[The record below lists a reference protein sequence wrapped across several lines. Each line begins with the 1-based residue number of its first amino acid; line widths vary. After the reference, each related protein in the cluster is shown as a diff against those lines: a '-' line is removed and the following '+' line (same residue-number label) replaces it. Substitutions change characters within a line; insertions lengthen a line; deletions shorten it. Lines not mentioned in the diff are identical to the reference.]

1 MRFPLM
7 AVAALALQLSESIEV
22 RVINVDVVVSD
33 RDGKPVTGLTK
44 DDFEVFE
51 DKKPQVITNFYEVRG
66 GVPAGTGAGNGSTAL
81 LPRSFILFIDNRAMH
96 PVLRKQVTAE
106 MAKFVDTAVG
116 PNDQVSVVIWD
127 GTFRILTPLTNE
139 KAAVR
144 KAIDTV
150 ARTGTPM
157 SATSDF
163 QRVQAECTRALNMGT
178 GREYP
183 GIPIKLAYDQCIGSV
198 RIETQRMTMYSRLM
212 LNAVEVAM
220 STVAGVE
227 GRKVLVLAGTELP
240 ARPGQDMYQWANGRF
255 QPYMRG
261 FDAAIEQPPFEYRD
275 QQRAALESIA
285 KAANAN
291 GVTLYPISALMPV
304 DVNSTQNST
313 GIDDAGAGFLRS
325 GNTDAAHE
333 LLARMTGGTAAPVSQ
348 MPALLDT
355 LRRDLD
361 SYYSLGYRPG
371 IDQRGDRPVAVRAKN
386 RAYTVR
392 ARQSYASR
400 TSDEQ
405 MRDRAIA
412 NIYTP
417 ARVSDWKFQLRT
429 GKPKAVKKGEYS
441 LPIEL
446 VAPPSVTL
454 LPRDGKLAGGFVV
467 YIIVGNAR
475 GALSATFR
483 QANAIEITPAE
494 EAGFRRTPLTF
505 GANLTIREGE
515 NLISV
520 GLVDQA
526 GGTMGFARTTVT
538 ASAK

>member
-1 MRFPLM
+1 M

-22 RVINVDVVVSD
+22 RVVNIDVVVAD

-44 DDFEVFE
+44 DDFEIFE

-66 GVPAGTGAGNGSTAL
+66 GVPAESGAENGSTAL
-81 LPRSFILFIDNRAMH
+81 RPRSFIFFIDNRAMH
-96 PVLRKQVTAE
+96 PLLRKNVTAE
-106 MAKFVDTAVG
+106 MTKFVDTAVG
-116 PNDQVSVVIWD
+116 PNDQVSVVTWD
-127 GTFRILTPLTNE
+127 GTFRILTPLTGE

-150 ARTGTPM
+150 ANAGTPM
-157 SATSDF
+157 SAKSDF
-163 QRVQAECTRALNMGT
+163 QRVQEECTHALNMAT
-178 GREYP
+178 GRAYP
-183 GIPIKLAYDQCIGSV
+183 GIPIKLAYDQCIGSA
-198 RIETQRMTMYSRLM
+198 RIEAQRITTYSRLM
-212 LNAVEVAM
+212 LNAVGVAM

-240 ARPGQDMYQWANGRF
+240 ARPGQDMFQWANGQF

-261 FDAAIEQPPFEYRD
+261 FDAAIEQPPSEYRD

-304 DVNSTQNST
+304 DVNSVQSST

-325 GNTDAAHE
+325 GNTDVAHE
-333 LLARMTGGTAAPVSQ
+333 LLARMTGGTAAPVSR

-361 SYYSLGYRPG
+361 SYYSLGYHPS
-371 IDQRGDRPVAVRAKN
+371 IDQRGDRPISVRARN

-400 TSDEQ
+400 TSDDQ

-417 ARVSDWKFQLRT
+417 ARVSDWKLQLRT
-429 GKPKAVKKGEYS
+429 GKPKPVKKGEYS
-441 LPIEL
+441 VPIEI

-467 YIIVGNAR
+467 YLVVGNAQ
-475 GALSATFR
+475 GALSTTFR
-483 QANAIEITPAE
+483 QTNAIEINAAE
-494 EAGFRRTPLTF
+494 ETGFRRTPLTF
-505 GANLTIREGE
+505 SANLTIREGE
-515 NLISV
+515 HLISV
-520 GLVDQA
+520 CLVDQVS
-526 GGTMGFARTTVT
+526 GMMGFARTNVT

>member
-7 AVAALALQLSESIEV
+7 AVAVLALQLSESIEV
-22 RVINVDVVVSD
+22 RVVNVDVVVAD

-44 DDFEVFE
+44 DDFEIFE

-66 GVPAGTGAGNGSTAL
+66 GVPAENGSTAL
-81 LPRSFILFIDNRAMH
+81 RPRSFIFFIDNRAMH
-96 PVLRKQVTAE
+96 PVLRKRVTAE
-106 MAKFVDTAVG
+106 MAKFADTAIG

-127 GTFRILTPLTNE
+127 GTFRILTPLTSE

-150 ARTGTPM
+150 ANAGTPM
-157 SATSDF
+157 SATSEF
-163 QRVQAECTRALNMGT
+163 QRVRAECTRALNMGT

-183 GIPIKLAYDQCIGSV
+183 RMPIKLAYDQCISSL
-198 RIETQRMTMYSRLM
+198 RIETQRMTAYSRLM
-212 LNAVEVAM
+212 LNAVEGAM

-227 GRKVLVLAGTELP
+227 GRKVLVLAGTDLP
-240 ARPGQDMYQWANGRF
+240 ARPGRDLFQWANGQF

-261 FDAAIEQPPFEYRD
+261 FDAAIEQPPSEYRD

-291 GVTLYPISALMPV
+291 GVTLYPISALMPA
-304 DVNSTQNST
+304 DVNSAQNST

-325 GNTDAAHE
+325 GNTDDAHE
-333 LLARMTGGTAAPVSQ
+333 QLARMTGGAAAPVSQ

-361 SYYSLGYRPG
+361 SYYALGFRPS
-371 IDQRGDRPVAVRAKN
+371 IDQRGDRPVAVRVKN

-392 ARQSYASR
+392 SRQSYASM
-400 TSDEQ
+400 TSDDQ

-412 NIYTP
+412 NLYTP
-417 ARVSDWKFQLRT
+417 ALVSDWKLQLRT
-429 GKPKAVKKGEYS
+429 GKPKRVKKGEYS
-441 LPIEL
+441 VTIEI

-467 YIIVGNAR
+467 YLVVGNAQ
-475 GALSATFR
+475 GALSATFH
-483 QANAIEITPAE
+483 QANGIEITPAE
-494 EAGFRRTPLTF
+494 EAAFRRTPLTF

-520 GLVDQA
+520 GVVDQT
-526 GGTMGFARTTVT
+526 GGAMGFARTSVT
-538 ASAK
+538 ASAE